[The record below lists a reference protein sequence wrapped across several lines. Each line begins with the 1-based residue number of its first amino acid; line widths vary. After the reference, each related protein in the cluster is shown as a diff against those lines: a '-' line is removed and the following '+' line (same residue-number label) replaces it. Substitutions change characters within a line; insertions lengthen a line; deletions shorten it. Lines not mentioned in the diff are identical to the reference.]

1 MSRDGDAMRELACS
15 DDMKR
20 YFQNLF
26 RQKDRC
32 YEIADKARKVGYD
45 PQTIVEIPQAED
57 LAARVEEQLSK
68 WDVQG
73 VADIIRRLSSQYDS
87 REEVSLLA
95 AKEVA
100 KWPSRSREDAIDRA
114 VRVGLSILTEGILV
128 APIVG
133 IGGVKIGQN
142 SDGTDYVSLF
152 FNGPI
157 RAAGGTGQAMSVL
170 IADMVRREFGLGVYK
185 PEFGEIERLKEEIPL
200 YKQRQHLQ
208 YVPDNDEIELI
219 YKHCPVCIDGEKTED
234 VLITGFKNL
243 PRIKTPYVRGGVCLV
258 IAEGMCL
265 KAPKLEKHVKKL
277 GIDGWEFLTEYLKK
291 KKGSGEKDSKKIA
304 PDFKYLKDIV
314 GGRPVLSH
322 PSRPGGLRLRYGR
335 GRTTGLAALAIH
347 PATMY
352 ALDSFLAI
360 GTQIKIERPGKA
372 GAVTPCDQLE
382 GPTLLLD
389 NGDLVQVHN
398 VEEMKSY
405 KTRMREIIDLGEVL
419 LPFGEFAENNHVLVQ
434 GDYAIEWYKQ
444 ELLASSDGHLPED
457 WKDPASFERAME
469 ISHRFDVPLHP
480 KYNLFW
486 YDIPLDDLKRLRERI
501 LAEGHFENE
510 RLIIR
515 LQGEE
520 KHDLENL
527 GALHLCEGEN
537 IFIDHYAKALL
548 SGLGLIAS
556 GNSIKEHVPFDGPS
570 NMAAVSSAMGIT
582 VRPRAVTRIGSR
594 MARPE
599 KAKERRMK
607 PPPHV
612 LFPIGKNGGPQ
623 RLLEKAMENRSM
635 KVELGRRSCPDCG
648 NNTTSCRCDCG
659 SHTTSRESPQE
670 ITIDLKTMLGLAALN
685 INEKNVPGKIKCIEV
700 LISKDKVP
708 ESLEKGILRRKHEIF
723 VNKDGTIRFDLTD
736 VPLTHFRPREIGL
749 SVEKAKE
756 LGYGKDTYD
765 QPLESPEQVV
775 ELKVQDII
783 PSTSCGDFLV
793 RVSQFVDDLLVKL
806 YHMEP
811 FYQAKSRDDLIGH
824 LTIGLAPHTS
834 GGILCRIVGYCDASV
849 CYGHPFFHAAKRRN
863 ADGDEDSVM
872 LLMDGLLNF
881 SRAYLP
887 DNRGGLMDAPLVLA
901 IRLDPNEIDKEAHNI
916 DVLWEYPLEF
926 YQATMQ
932 MKHPRDVQGQM
943 DLVADRV
950 KSLLQ
955 YEGFG
960 FTHDTRDISEGPKES
975 SYKSLGSMTDKT
987 KAQLRLARM
996 IRAVDA
1002 QDTAQRVITKHFM
1015 PDLIG
1020 NLKQFSGQKV
1030 RCTKCGTGYRRV
1042 PLIGRCYCG
1051 NNLTLTVYEAS
1062 VKKYLAM
1069 TKQVGREYKVSMYT
1083 QQRIGLIEESIR
1095 SIFGTADTSTDI
1107 DLESFDV
1114 ELTVDEEEASNQRSS
1129 TLDSFDTSTDE
1140 TVPGEEISGPEDDL
1154 EEIATKQCVQDEQ
1167 PIQAP
1172 KNKVCNL
1179 DDYF

>member
-1 MSRDGDAMRELACS
+1 MRELACS
-15 DDMKR
+15 DEMKR
-20 YFQNLF
+20 YFQDLF
-26 RQKDRC
+26 RQNDRC
-32 YEIADKARKVGYD
+32 YDIADKARKVGYD
-45 PQTIVEIPQAED
+45 PQTVVEIPRAED
-57 LAARVEEQLSK
+57 LAARVEEQLSN

-73 VADIIRRLSSQYDS
+73 VADIIRKLSSQFES
-87 REEVSLLA
+87 REEVSLLV

-100 KWPSRSREDAIDRA
+100 TWPSRTREEAIDRA
-114 VRVGLSILTEGILV
+114 VRVGLSVLTEGILV

-142 SDGTDYVSLF
+142 SDGSEYVSLF

-170 IADMVRREFGLGVYK
+170 IADIVRREFGLGVYK

-200 YKQRQHLQ
+200 YKQCQHLQ

-234 VLITGFKNL
+234 RQITGFRNL
-243 PRIKTPYVRGGVCLV
+243 PRIKTDFVRGGVCLV

-291 KKGSGEKDSKKIA
+291 KKGGGEKDSKKVV

-372 GAVTPCDQLE
+372 GAVTPCDELE
-382 GPTLLLD
+382 GPMLLLD
-389 NGDLVQVHN
+389 NGDLVQIHN
-398 VEEMKSY
+398 VEEMKFY
-405 KTRMREIIDLGEVL
+405 KARMREIIDLGEVL

-444 ELLASSDGHLPED
+444 ELLAASEWQLPDD
-457 WKDPASFERAME
+457 WKDPASFERALE
-469 ISHRFDVPLHP
+469 ISHRYDVPLHP

-486 YDIPLDDLKRLRERI
+486 YDIQLESLKRLRERI
-501 LAEGHFENE
+501 LIEGRFDNE

-520 KHDLENL
+520 KYDLENL
-527 GALHLCEGEN
+527 GALHLCEEDR
-537 IFIDHYAKALL
+537 IFIDHYAKPLL
-548 SGLGLIAS
+548 YGLGLRADGELIVDS
-556 GNSIKEHVPFDGPS
+556 VPFDGL
-570 NMAAVSSAMGIT
+570 NTMAAVSSAMGVT

-612 LFPIGKNGGPQ
+612 LFPIGKSGGPQ
-623 RLLEKAMENRSM
+623 RLLEKAAENRSM
-635 KVELGRRSCPDCG
+635 KVQVGMRTCPDCG
-648 NNTTSCRCDCG
+648 NNTILCRCDCG
-659 SHTTSRESPQE
+659 SHTVSRESPRE
-670 ITIDLKTMLGLAALN
+670 VTIDLKAMLKQAALN
-685 INEKNVPGKIKCIEV
+685 IDEKKVPAKIKCLEE
-700 LISKDKVP
+700 LISKDKIP
-708 ESLEKGILRRKHEIF
+708 EPLEKGILRRKHDIF
-723 VNKDGTIRFDLTD
+723 ANKDGTIRFDLTD

-749 SVEKAKE
+749 SVAKAKE
-756 LGYGKDTYD
+756 LGYERDTFD
-765 QPLESPEQVV
+765 QPLISPEQVV

-811 FYQAKSRDDLIGH
+811 FYRAKSREDIIGH
-824 LTIGLAPHTS
+824 LAIGLAPHTS
-834 GGILCRIVGYCDASV
+834 GGILCRILGYSDSSV

-887 DNRGGLMDAPLVLA
+887 DSRGGLMDAPLVLA

-932 MKHPRDVQGQM
+932 MKHPKDIQGQM

-950 KSLLQ
+950 RSLLQ

-960 FTHDTRDISEGPKES
+960 YTHDTNDISEGPRES
-975 SYKSLGSMTDKT
+975 SYKTLGSMTDKM
-987 KAQLRLARM
+987 KAQLRLARI

-1002 QDTAQRVITKHFM
+1002 QDTAQRIISKHFL

-1030 RCTKCGTGYRRV
+1030 RCTKCGAGYRRV
-1042 PLIGRCYCG
+1042 PLIGKCYCG

-1062 VKKYLAM
+1062 VKKYLAV
-1069 TKQVGREYKVSMYT
+1069 TKLVGREYNVSMYI
-1083 QQRIGLIEESIR
+1083 QQRIGLIEDSIR

-1107 DLESFDV
+1107 DLDSFDV
-1114 ELTVDEEEASNQRSS
+1114 ELAVDEELVLVQKPS
-1129 TLDSFDTSTDE
+1129 TLDSFATFGDE
-1140 TVPGEEISGPEDDL
+1140 VVPEEVQFGPDEDQEEIIAKQSVEDEKSL
-1154 EEIATKQCVQDEQ
+1154 
-1167 PIQAP
+1167 QAP
-1172 KNKVCNL
+1172 KKKACNL